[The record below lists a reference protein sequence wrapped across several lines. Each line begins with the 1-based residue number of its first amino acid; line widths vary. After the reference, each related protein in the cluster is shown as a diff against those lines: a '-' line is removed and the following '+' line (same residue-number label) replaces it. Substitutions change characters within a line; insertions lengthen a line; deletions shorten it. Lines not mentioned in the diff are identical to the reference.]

1 MTGVLPQ
8 PELPDDW
15 IVALHESIVADTHVE
30 SPTAPDERARDQIV
44 QVRSCLHLLEDLRQ
58 ANRASGGMIRQ
69 LLELSDELDE
79 TEDAEPTRIGRFE
92 ILEELGRGGHGIVL
106 LAYDPTLKRQVA
118 LKVPRPE
125 LLANRQMRERFVR
138 EANAAARLTHPA
150 IVQIYE
156 LGDAGPVC
164 YIAAEFC
171 PGRTL
176 AESLRASG
184 PFCDSQSAARV
195 LLSLADAVEY
205 ANSRG
210 VLHRDLKPA
219 NVMLVPAE
227 TRLAST
233 QGGTEARATDFEPKL
248 TDFGLAKLS
257 DTESEYT
264 RTGVLLGTP
273 AYMAPEQAHG
283 QTHELA
289 PATDVYGLGT
299 ILYEILAGRPPFV
312 GASDLEILRQV
323 AEADPTPLSKIR
335 PGISPDIAAICY
347 KCLEKKPAARYATAA
362 ELAADLRRFL
372 AGEPTTARPAT
383 PLERT
388 VKWIR
393 RYPMAAALIGVTTAA
408 LLLISIGGWIAY
420 DRTRQ
425 ARDEARLQRQEA
437 QASAADA
444 LASGQKWRRQYYAS
458 TISRAWLDWE
468 HDHYSEACDLLD
480 RCLPAAGE
488 EDLRESA
495 WYQLWNF
502 THQFQSSL
510 KQHTGPVYRA
520 KFSPNGEWIASC
532 GQDKTVCVWSAQTGQ
547 LQHVLSG
554 HTGEVN
560 GIAFSSDGRFIASVS
575 DDASVR
581 IWEAATGAEKT
592 TLMPQQGRVVAVA
605 FSPDGQ
611 VMATGGEDAR
621 IVMWDASTWT
631 ERHSLV
637 HHTDQIEDLAFSP
650 DGSLLASA
658 SDDKTAKP
666 WNTSTWDLI
675 ETLVPSDNGMVN
687 CLAFSRDGRHLATG
701 GRSDRRVRLW
711 DLTARRE
718 LKVLLDTKD
727 WVQSLAFF
735 DDDRQLAVA
744 TKQDVTDGRVE
755 IISLQD
761 GTTRKL
767 LGHKLGVWSVDVA
780 PNGGQL
786 VTSGADGTIKT
797 WDLRGVQPE
806 RTFADRGPLRAV
818 AYAADGRLCFGGDD
832 AFSLQVLDPSDDGQ
846 PKQIGASQ
854 SLIGDFDADGFDDRF
869 WFHEGQWTIE
879 LAGDKTAPAQSIA
892 FGAAG
897 DVPLVGDWNGD
908 GKADLGVYRQGKF
921 LLKATTSQGDYGYEF
936 VLGGASS
943 IPLVADWDGNG
954 YDEVGVIEEDRVL
967 IDLRLTGRPAE
978 YQATLP
984 ADDKPAIVSL
994 AARLGKLDTTFGSNG
1009 IHTHGLKTRTDA
1021 TAVAMQ
1027 ADGRI
1032 VASFNGAD
1040 VQPSAHPAMQ
1050 SGVLRFNANGTLE
1063 AGFRVDDVGD
1073 DAAAV
1078 PESTAETADLAIQP
1092 DGKIVILQGES
1103 KSGETRW
1110 RLRRLLAD
1118 GTADT
1123 TFGPARDGNANIEL
1137 GPQPNRIFRMVRQ
1150 SDGKL
1155 VLAGYVPRPDS
1166 KYSQVVLAR
1175 FNTDGTSDASFG
1187 PDKSGIVVTT
1197 VGQHTDQARCVCQ
1210 QPDGKILIGG
1220 ISWNLNQT
1228 FALVVRYNP
1237 DGSLDESFAEAGKL
1251 RISPPGVSA
1260 AVFDLVAEVSGDI
1273 IVVGNLGHWGATGML
1288 ARFDNSGKLDTSFGS
1303 QGWVSVP
1310 LSMENSAFA
1319 RVALD
1324 SQNRIVVAG
1333 TSGADDTAS
1342 AALLR
1347 FLPDGSL
1354 DADFRSELHR
1364 HPALASVGHSA
1375 NGLAIDAA
1383 DRPIMVA
1390 YMYSNKQ
1397 YHFLASR
1404 FLAEPAESQPIS
1416 ADKTDAQNWPDVR
1429 QMQKEIT
1436 TELIEHARARAVG
1449 AAPPRPVSCLAIS
1462 PSGDV
1467 VATCSSPDHFVR
1479 VLEVASGREL
1489 AVLTGHQAEVL
1500 GLAFSP
1506 DGRCLATAG
1515 QDALLR
1521 VWDAQ
1526 NWKLVAELAGH
1537 TLPVQ
1542 AVAFSSDG
1550 KLLAS
1555 AGKDGARIWRRSDFQ
1570 QVTNIAELTGF
1581 SCIAFSPD
1589 SRTLATGGDDEVV
1602 KLWDVSTGHSIA
1614 KLTGHTGAV
1623 RAISFAPNGRTLASC
1638 GADRFARLWDLL
1650 THQELIALTS
1660 GGRLVNS
1667 LMFSPDG
1674 DELTSVEET
1683 PTSHGEL
1690 RIRNGR
1696 ASPATQL
1703 RPSSR

>member
-15 IVALHESIVADTHVE
+15 IVALHESIAADTHVE
-30 SPTAPDERARDQIV
+30 SPTAPDERARDQV
-44 QVRSCLHLLEDLRQ
+44 AQVRSCLHLLEDLRQ
-58 ANRASGGMIRQ
+58 ANQASGGMIRQ

-79 TEDAEPTRIGRFE
+79 TSDAEPTRIGRFE

-156 LGDAGPVC
+156 LGDTGPVC

-176 AESLRASG
+176 AASVRESG
-184 PFCDSQSAARV
+184 PFRDSQSAARV
-195 LLSLADAVEY
+195 LVSLADAVAY

-233 QGGTEARATDFEPKL
+233 HGGTEARATDFEPKL
-248 TDFGLAKLS
+248 TDFGLAKLA
-257 DTESEYT
+257 DTETEYT

-283 QTHELA
+283 QSHELA

-323 AEADPTPLSKIR
+323 AEADPTRLSKIR
-335 PGISPDIAAICY
+335 PGVSPDIAAICY

-362 ELAADLRRFL
+362 DLAADLRRFL

-425 ARDEARLQRQEA
+425 ARDEARSQRQQA
-437 QASAADA
+437 QASAAAA
-444 LASGQKWRRQYYAS
+444 LASGQKWNRMYNVS
-458 TISRAWLDWE
+458 TISRAWVAWE
-468 HDHYSEACDLLD
+468 RDDYSEACELLD
-480 RCLPAAGE
+480 RCRPAPEE
-488 EDLRESA
+488 EDLRGIS
-495 WYQLWNF
+495 WRHLWNL

-532 GQDKTVCVWSAQTGQ
+532 GQDKTVCLWSAQTGQ
-547 LQHVLSG
+547 LQHVLTG

-560 GIAFSSDGRFIASVS
+560 GLAFSSDGRIIASVS

-581 IWEAATGAEKT
+581 IWDAATGVAKT
-592 TLMPQQGRVVAVA
+592 PLMPQQGRVVAVA

-621 IVMWDASTWT
+621 IVLWDASTWT
-631 ERHSLV
+631 ERHSLD

-658 SDDKTAKP
+658 SDDNTAKL
-666 WNTSTWDLI
+666 WSTSTWDLV

-711 DLTARRE
+711 DLTTRRE

-727 WVQSLAFF
+727 WVQALAFF

-744 TKQDVTDGRVE
+744 TKSDVTDGRVE

-767 LGHKLGVWSVDVA
+767 LGHKRGVWCVEVA

-806 RTFADRGPLRAV
+806 RTFADRSPLRAV
-818 AYAADGRLCFGGDD
+818 AYAANGRLYFGGDD

-846 PKQIGASQ
+846 PRQIAASQ
-854 SLIGDFDADGFDDRF
+854 SLIGDFDADGFDDQF

-879 LAGDKTAPAQSIA
+879 LAGAKTAPVRSIA

-921 LLKATTSQGDYGYEF
+921 LLKAAASQGDYGYEF

-954 YDEVGVIEEDRVL
+954 YDEVGVIEKDRVL

-984 ADDKPAIVSL
+984 AGDKPAIVTR
-994 AARLGKLDTTFGSNG
+994 AARLGKLDTTFASNG
-1009 IHTHGLKTRTDA
+1009 IYTHGLKTRTDA
-1021 TAVAMQ
+1021 TGIAMQ

-1040 VQPSAHPAMQ
+1040 VQPSAHPAVR
-1050 SGVLRFNANGTLE
+1050 SGVLRFNASGTLE

-1078 PESTAETADLAIQP
+1078 LESTAATADLAVQP

-1110 RLRRLLAD
+1110 RLRRLLAE
-1118 GTADT
+1118 GTADS
-1123 TFGPARDGNANIEL
+1123 TFGAARDGNANIEP
-1137 GPQPNRIFRMVRQ
+1137 GPQPHRIFRMVLQ

-1175 FNTDGTSDASFG
+1175 FNADGTSDASFG

-1220 ISWNLNQT
+1220 ISWDLNQN
-1228 FALVVRYNP
+1228 FALVVRYHT

-1251 RISPPGVSA
+1251 KISPPGVSA
-1260 AVFDLVAEVSGDI
+1260 AVFDLVADKSGDI
-1273 IVVGNLGHWGATGML
+1273 IVVGNLGIWGATGVL

-1303 QGWVSVP
+1303 QGWLPVP
-1310 LSMENSAFA
+1310 LSMENSAFV

-1324 SQNRIVVAG
+1324 SKSRVVVAG
-1333 TSGADDTAS
+1333 CSGVNETAK
-1342 AALLR
+1342 ATLLR
-1347 FLPDGSL
+1347 FLPDGAL
-1354 DADFRSELHR
+1354 DMDFRSDFGR
-1364 HPALASVGHSA
+1364 HPAAAALHHAAV
-1375 NGLAIDAA
+1375 GLAIDTA
-1383 DRPIMVA
+1383 DHPVIGGYV
-1390 YMYSNKQ
+1390 YSGKQ
-1397 YHFLASR
+1397 YNFMASR
-1404 FLAEPAESQPIS
+1404 FLAEAAE
-1416 ADKTDAQNWPDVR
+1416 ADPTKAGDINAQDWPDVR
-1429 QMQKEIT
+1429 QMQKALT
-1436 TELIEHARARAVG
+1436 PKLIEHARARAVG

-1489 AVLTGHQAEVL
+1489 AVLSGHQAEVMS
-1500 GLAFSP
+1500 LAFSP
-1506 DGRCLATAG
+1506 DGRSLATAG
-1515 QDALLR
+1515 QDALVR

-1526 NWKLVAELAGH
+1526 NWKLVAELASH

-1542 AVAFSSDG
+1542 ALAFSSDD

-1570 QVTNIAELTGF
+1570 QVAQIAELRGF

-1589 SRTLATGGDDEVV
+1589 GRTLATGGDDELV

-1623 RAISFAPNGRTLASC
+1623 HAISFAPDGRTLASC
-1638 GADRFARLWDLL
+1638 GADRFTWLWDLQ
-1650 THQELIALTS
+1650 THEDLVALPS
-1660 GGRLVNS
+1660 GGRLVHS

-1674 DELTSVEET
+1674 NELTSVEET
-1683 PTSHGEL
+1683 PELHGEL

-1696 ASPATQL
+1696 TSPAAPRQ
-1703 RPSSR
+1703 PSSR